1 MAGLPGVQSILG
13 NVPGATGSK
22 GAQRTKRPAGQQ
34 QPQQQATPQAS
45 TGAAPTFA
53 QLQQSGQAR
62 PAPPRPQAP
71 PQQPMNPQGPPQ
83 SGGPSPIQGQL
94 NSSISNSLA
103 NPNPYNSDT
112 VQQINAAL
120 TGQTNQEFG
129 AQKKQLEENLAS
141 RGLSASTIGGGY
153 YGDLAGQQDQA
164 LANMRANLV
173 GQSANGQLQGTA
185 QAQGAAQ
192 NAINSSNQLGLSQQ
206 QLALQ
211 SQLGLGNLNLGQ
223 QQLNQS
229 GSQFGQTLDFQKL
242 QNSQNYGLNQQQLA
256 LQSQLGLGNLALG
269 QGDLSLRQ
277 QQTGNQNNQFYAG
290 LGQNYDLANMQ
301 NQTQNRGLD
310 ITQQGQQN
318 QYTLG
323 LINSGG
329 GYGSNYYG
337 TTGTNGVSTNSQ
349 PTSGSTYN
357 NYQTAPST
365 AGYQYSTAAGGAGIQ
380 APPGKSVQDFID
392 QVVLKGAPDQVRSR
406 TDMTKLAQQVAQDP
420 RYQQWSGAGNTTV
433 NFGGNQYTPQ
443 QFQQLQYTQPGLFGP
458 QNGGGSTGGVA
469 PNPYAGGSSSRS
481 NYAPSNSPAYSMS
494 PTSQSRPALNPQ
506 QQNVASSLGLN
517 DPNTQSTSSSSP
529 NDFSGIHNIDDYWN
543 QTGAGASRYQ
553 SLPNG
558 QVQDRALTQWN
569 GIANTTDPTTKN
581 TYASLFGNQDF
592 LGSVQGAQ
600 GAYDQDQTYA
610 KTHGGYDMPGYGGLG
625 NGGPNAQAIRQL
637 PDGTFVDAQGRPV
650 RQGGTA

>member
-71 PQQPMNPQGPPQ
+71 PQQMNPQGPPQ

-192 NAINSSNQLGLSQQ
+192 NSINSSNQLGLSQQ

-229 GSQFGQTLDFQKL
+229 GNQFGQTLDFQKL

-310 ITQQGQQN
+310 INQQQNQN

-337 TTGTNGVSTNSQ
+337 TNGTTGATTNSQ
-349 PTSGSTYN
+349 PTGSSSYT
-357 NYQTAPST
+357 NYQTGPTT
-365 AGYQYSTAAGGAGIQ
+365 AGYQYSTAGGGAGIQ
-380 APPGKSVQDFID
+380 TPPGKSVQDFID

-443 QFQQLQYTQPGLFGP
+443 QFQQLQYTQPGQFGP
-458 QNGGGSTGGVA
+458 QTGGSTGGVA
-469 PNPYAGGSSSRS
+469 PNPYAGGGASARGG
-481 NYAPSNSPAYSMS
+481 YAAPTRAAYSMS
-494 PTSQSRPALNPQ
+494 PTSAQTGPSLNPQ
-506 QQNVASSLGLN
+506 QQNVASSLGLQ
-517 DPNTQSTSSSSP
+517 PPPMNTPQAGNTLP
-529 NDFSGIHNIDDYWN
+529 TAGGTGGAQAQQYTGQIFSGDPSRPGAGYVNYNGQPYRIEGTTAAGLDSHGDPKSMAGAHYILQGADGKELIGPDGKYLGPDLNPDDYMAWI
-543 QTGAGASRYQ
+543 
-553 SLPNG
+553 NG
-558 QVQDRALTQWN
+558 
-569 GIANTTDPTTKN
+569 
-581 TYASLFGNQDF
+581 Y
-592 LGSVQGAQ
+592 
-600 GAYDQDQTYA
+600 
-610 KTHGGYDMPGYGGLG
+610 HG
-625 NGGPNAQAIRQL
+625 
-637 PDGTFVDAQGRPV
+637 PDGGR
-650 RQGGTA
+650 